1 LPDPCGGF
9 CPQVWIKATRKGK
22 GEENHPFWPQLEHL
36 FAYARLRKWTTI
48 LQSPEKLYKKGESTM
63 GKYLL
68 LWEIDTTRIPVS
80 PKERGLGWNALMEM
94 VKQDIKKGITKDWG
108 AFVGEL
114 RGYAVHEG
122 TDLEL
127 MNALQQYSPFVHFK
141 VHPIASVGQVDEM
154 IKVLTK

>member
-1 LPDPCGGF
+1 
-9 CPQVWIKATRKGK
+9 
-22 GEENHPFWPQLEHL
+22 
-36 FAYARLRKWTTI
+36 
-48 LQSPEKLYKKGESTM
+48 M

-68 LWEIDTTRIPVS
+68 LWEIDTTRIPVN
-80 PKERGLGWNALMEM
+80 PKERGAGWNALMGM

-114 RGYAVHEG
+114 RGYAIHEG

-141 VHPIASVGQVDEM
+141 VHPIASVSQVDEM